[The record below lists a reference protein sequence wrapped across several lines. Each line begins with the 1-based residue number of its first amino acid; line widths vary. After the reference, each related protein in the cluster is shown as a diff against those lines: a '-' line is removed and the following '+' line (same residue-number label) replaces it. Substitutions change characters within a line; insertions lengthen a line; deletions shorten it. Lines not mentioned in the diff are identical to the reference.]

1 MSAAPSPKAAPAAGA
16 RADDD
21 RTEDGPDNG
30 RTSDGP
36 TDDRTD
42 DGSTGDDSTGDGWT
56 DTDWSE
62 DWTDETLALLRTLRA
77 PHRRNRAKSVGFAV
91 YCVLLILVIWG
102 GVPSLGLFL
111 QASMGADYTGHGGDL
126 LAAMPAG
133 ITAIGLVTFLL
144 LVRDG
149 LWRGPVVPPRAATD
163 WLLIHPVRPRRVLR
177 PWFWLSCAVAAF
189 PGLVAAVGGMVAL
202 GLTVRTGLPAA
213 LGWCLLG
220 GLCVPLLATCAA
232 LVVERS
238 DRAAR
243 WVRRLTP
250 YLTLLIIALAG
261 QSALAVAGHPVR
273 WLELVEM
280 WSGPWGWAAI
290 AALAPTSAAV
300 AGGWVAAALLLVS
313 TGAALVLADR
323 AAATVPLARLRER
336 ARTAAGVLAAL
347 RTVELRS
354 ARLAVNSAN
363 GSTRQRRVR
372 LPAPR
377 RAWLV
382 VPWRD
387 TLALLRSPAR
397 LGRATV
403 LTVPALLCAVLAHD
417 TAGALSWLATAVALT
432 FGYLAVAQL
441 LEPARIE
448 TDDVRRA
455 SWSPYPF
462 AGLMLRHAVVPTLGG
477 ILLGLACTGALLATG
492 TGPAAWLAPAAAPA
506 LVAAGLVN
514 ACRGVLRKDL
524 MFSPAQGAG
533 GGTGPMLFAA
543 WYAAGPAVGVAALTP
558 MFSSALR
565 AGAVVPVG
573 KAALMAVVVAVLLLR
588 WAQARAAKMSR
599 ARAGESTP

>member
-1 MSAAPSPKAAPAAGA
+1 MSTATPTSPAAA
-16 RADDD
+16 EPDTAPEPWSPDD
-21 RTEDGPDNG
+21 
-30 RTSDGP
+30 
-36 TDDRTD
+36 
-42 DGSTGDDSTGDGWT
+42 
-56 DTDWSE
+56 
-62 DWTDETLALLRTLRA
+62 DWTDETLALLRALRA
-77 PHRRNRAKSVGFAV
+77 PHRRNRAKSVGFAL
-91 YCVLLILVIWG
+91 YCVLLGLVVWG

-133 ITAIGLVTFLL
+133 ITAIGLTTFLL
-144 LVRDG
+144 LLRDG
-149 LWRGPVVPPRAATD
+149 LWRGPVVPPRAAMD
-163 WLLIHPVRPRRVLR
+163 WLLTHPVRPRPVLR

-220 GLCVPLLATCAA
+220 GLGVPLLATCAA

-238 DRAAR
+238 DRAAH

-250 YLTLLIIALAG
+250 YLTALVL
-261 QSALAVAGHPVR
+261 ALTAQTVLTVAGHPVP
-273 WLELVEM
+273 WLERIEL
-280 WSGPWGWAAI
+280 WSGPWGWAAL
-290 AALAPTSAAV
+290 AALAPTPAAV
-300 AGGWVAAALLLVS
+300 PGGWVAAALLVLS
-313 TGAALVLADR
+313 TAAALVAADR
-323 AAATVPLARLRER
+323 TAATVPLARLRER

-363 GSTRQRRVR
+363 GSTRQFRLR

-377 RAWLV
+377 RPWLV

-397 LGRATV
+397 LGRAV
-403 LTVPALLCAVLAHD
+403 ALAVPAPFCAVLAH
-417 TAGALSWLATAVALT
+417 GAQGLLSWLATAVALV

-462 AGLMLRHAVVPTLGG
+462 AGLMLRHAVVPTVAAL
-477 ILLGLACTGALLATG
+477 LLGLACAAALAAAGAGAV
-492 TGPAAWLAPAAAPA
+492 AWLAPAAAPA
-506 LVAAGLVN
+506 LVAAGMVN
-514 ACRGVLRKDL
+514 ACRGVVRKDL
-524 MFSPAQGAG
+524 LFSPAQGAG
-533 GGTGPMLFAA
+533 GGTGPLVFAA
-543 WYAAGPAVGVAALTP
+543 WYAAGPAVGIAVLTP
-558 MFSSALR
+558 LFSSALR
-565 AGAVVPVG
+565 AGTGPAVAR
-573 KAALMAVVVAVLLLR
+573 AALMAAVVAVLLLR
-588 WAQARAAKMSR
+588 WARARAARMAT
-599 ARAGESTP
+599 ARVGEGAA

>member
-1 MSAAPSPKAAPAAGA
+1 MSTTVPEAESAVEPWS
-16 RADDD
+16 ADD
-21 RTEDGPDNG
+21 
-30 RTSDGP
+30 
-36 TDDRTD
+36 
-42 DGSTGDDSTGDGWT
+42 
-56 DTDWSE
+56 
-62 DWTDETLALLRTLRA
+62 DWTDETLALLRALRA
-77 PHRRNRAKSVGFAV
+77 PHRRNRAKSVAFAL
-91 YCVLLILVIWG
+91 YCVLLGLVVWG

-133 ITAIGLVTFLL
+133 ITAVGLTTFLL
-144 LVRDG
+144 LLRDG

-163 WLLIHPVRPRRVLR
+163 WLLAHPVRPRPVLR

-189 PGLVAAVGGMVAL
+189 PGLVAAAGGMVAL

-220 GLCVPLLATCAA
+220 GLGVPLLATCAA

-238 DRAAR
+238 DRTAH

-250 YLTLLIIALAG
+250 YLTLLILGLAA
-261 QSALAVAGHPVR
+261 QTVLAVAGHPVG
-273 WLELVEM
+273 WLERAEL
-280 WSGPWGWAAI
+280 WSGPWGWAAV
-290 AALAPTSAAV
+290 AALAPTPAAV
-300 AGGWVAAALLLVS
+300 PGGWIAAALLLVS
-313 TGAALVLADR
+313 TAAALVAADR

-363 GSTRQRRVR
+363 GSLRQRRLR

-377 RAWLV
+377 RAWQV

-397 LGRATV
+397 LGRAVV
-403 LTVPALLCAVLAHD
+403 LAVPAPLCAALAHG
-417 TAGALSWLATAVALT
+417 TRGGVSWLATAVALV

-462 AGLMLRHAVVPTLGG
+462 AGLMLRHAVVPVVAGL
-477 ILLGLACTGALLATG
+477 LLGLACAGALLALGGGGPGAGPTVWLV
-492 TGPAAWLAPAAAPA
+492 PAAVPA

-514 ACRGVLRKDL
+514 ACRGPVRRDL
-524 MFSPAQGAG
+524 MYSPARGAG
-533 GGTGPMLFAA
+533 GGTGPLVFAA
-543 WYAAGPAVGVAALTP
+543 WYAAGPAVGIAGLTP
-558 MFSSALR
+558 LYSVALR
-565 AGAVVPVG
+565 AGSVPAVV
-573 KAALMAVVVAVLLLR
+573 KASAMAVVLAVLLFA
-588 WAQARAAKMSR
+588 WARTRAVAMSTARP
-599 ARAGESTP
+599 GEGAL